1 MGARACSSS
10 NALATRKPDEGY
22 VSDTMRQEL
31 KSALE
36 NSWQESLLER
46 AQISP
51 HSAVPP
57 LDEFAVHDHLGAR
70 RLLPSRSKIGHC
82 RRWQCERQVTGDPVT
97 WRFFWVELRG
107 FEPLTPWMQT
117 KCSSS

>member
-1 MGARACSSS
+1 
-10 NALATRKPDEGY
+10 LATRKPDEGY

-57 LDEFAVHDHLGAR
+57 LDELLSATTWMCGAR
-70 RLLPSRSKIGHC
+70 PHLAPKSDIASAGNANARS
-82 RRWQCERQVTGDPVT
+82 QVT
-97 WRFFWVELRG
+97 LRPG
-107 FEPLTPWMQT
+107 V
-117 KCSSS
+117 SSG